1 MNKLTKTPKDPKD
14 PNPTIAKDIAIYFFE
29 KKDWKITP
37 SAIKIQISHAKQ
49 LLKAGFTFD
58 EIVYGID
65 EKYKTMY
72 SLGYLFSTL
81 NKILDEK
88 NVINKQHKYNIINI
102 KEGGENNNSTENNQ
116 RKMERFNDE
125 SRFRKKHNF
134 DLFKEPR
141 DDN

>member
-1 MNKLTKTPKDPKD
+1 MNKLTKTPKDPKDPKD

-72 SLGYLFSTL
+72 SLGYLFF
-81 NKILDEK
+81 
-88 NVINKQHKYNIINI
+88 Y
-102 KEGGENNNSTENNQ
+102 
-116 RKMERFNDE
+116 
-125 SRFRKKHNF
+125 
-134 DLFKEPR
+134 FK
-141 DDN
+141 